1 MGNIQAYERT
11 VILNIYNI
19 RGVQDDQVAV
29 VLNLWASLGSLADSG
44 LIFSLQFNVGMPV
57 SASLTYSSV
66 PSQAEPSVT
75 CTVFLF

>member
-11 VILNIYNI
+11 VILNIYSI
-19 RGVQDDQVAV
+19 KGVQDDQVAV

-75 CTVFLF
+75 CTAFLF